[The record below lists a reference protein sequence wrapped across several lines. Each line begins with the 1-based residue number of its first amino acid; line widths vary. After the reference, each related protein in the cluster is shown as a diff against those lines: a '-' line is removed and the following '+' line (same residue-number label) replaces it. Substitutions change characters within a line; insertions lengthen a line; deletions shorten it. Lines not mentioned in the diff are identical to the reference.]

1 MNNTITE
8 GIQKLYIGKD
18 ISEILDMISIN
29 VWDRIAFARSRKG
42 FKIYETTITQDI
54 LYQLALASEVSKHG
68 VKLFEAKSEKTN
80 GNDIECYVKVNDGF
94 MFFPMQAKLMYSDN
108 SYAQIAH
115 RRGKIDQ
122 IDLLVDYAKCKKGYP
137 LYLLYNGFPGSMRLD
152 KLTQSYNQTK
162 SYGVS
167 FTSAIHIKKNF
178 QNKYGRI
185 KGDPIWRIPTF
196 QDLHTKF
203 SRPFPAL
210 ANLSNYPLNAHEVIE
225 QKLRFHPVDY
235 DIAVYSKEELLED
248 NSWVDLT
255 PDNGLISKP
264 DKNTVT
270 EPVVDCINHTSI
282 SNKFGYKHASENEF
296 KPKFRLILSNNDNLD

>member
-1 MNNTITE
+1 MNNAITGE
-8 GIQKLYIGKD
+8 IQKLYLGKG
-18 ISEILDMISIN
+18 IAEILNMISIN

-54 LYQLALASEVSKHG
+54 LYQLALASEVSEHG

-80 GNDIECYVKVNDGF
+80 GNDIECYVKVSDGF
-94 MFFPMQAKLMYSDN
+94 VFFPIQAKLMYSDN

-122 IDLLVDYAKCKKGYP
+122 IDLLVDYAKRKKGYP

-152 KLTQSYNQTK
+152 KLTKSYDETK

-178 QNKYGRI
+178 QNKYRRI
-185 KGDPIWRIPTF
+185 EGDPIWRIPTF
-196 QDLHTKF
+196 QDLHTEF
-203 SRPFPAL
+203 SRPFPTL

-225 QKLRFHPVDY
+225 QKLRFYSVDY
-235 DIAVYSKEELLED
+235 DLTAYSKEELLED
-248 NSWVDLT
+248 DSWVDLT
-255 PDNGLISKP
+255 PDNGLISEP
-264 DKNTVT
+264 DKTTVT
-270 EPVVDCINHTSI
+270 EPVVDYINDRSI
-282 SNKFGYKHASENEF
+282 SNDIGYRPDSENEF
-296 KPKFRLILSNNDNLD
+296 KPKFRLIISNNGN